1 MNEYRIYLGDNL
13 EILKAKQEAWRGKF
27 QCIFSDPPYFL
38 SSFRSKQY
46 EVTTEFRKKGI
57 TLFKGDWDMV
67 PKGQDHTDYVI
78 KHSMKWLKLCQNL
91 LTDNGTIFVCG
102 MTQFNLYGVVY
113 AMRKIGYW
121 ILNNIYVY
129 KPNAVP
135 NIRGVRFSAA
145 VDEMIWA
152 KKTEDNPYLFNY
164 KIMKHYNGGKQMRNM
179 WVINNEGFKYHGTAA
194 KHRTPKPLEQVKR
207 ALLAATNKD
216 DWVLD
221 PFLGTGTTMSVA
233 KKLRRNCIGI
243 EIDRSYLPLIRQ
255 RVGWNDTSL
264 MNDIKY
270 KLVSKWKRT

>member
-27 QCIFSDPPYFL
+27 QAIFADPPYFI
-38 SSFRSKQY
+38 SSFRAKEY

-78 KHSMKWLKLCQNL
+78 KHSMKWLKLCQGL

-113 AMRKIGYW
+113 AMRKLGYW

-145 VDEMIWA
+145 VDEMVWA

-179 WVINNEGFKYHGTAA
+179 WIINNEGFKYHGIAA

-221 PFLGTGTTMSVA
+221 PFLGTGTTMSIA
-233 KKLRRNCIGI
+233 KKLKRNCIGI

-264 MNDIKY
+264 MNEIKY
-270 KLVSKWKRT
+270 KLVRNYA